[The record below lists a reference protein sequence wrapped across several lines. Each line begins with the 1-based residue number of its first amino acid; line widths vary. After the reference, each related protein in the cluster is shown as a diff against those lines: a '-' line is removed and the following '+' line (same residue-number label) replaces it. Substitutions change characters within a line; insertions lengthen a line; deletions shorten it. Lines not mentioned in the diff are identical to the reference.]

1 MISFQILG
9 LQEQMIKEGKL
20 KSQADFDHF
29 WMEMKKPEI
38 FHSYFPGMLILSRY
52 IGFDHFD
59 FLICGYFSEYLQF
72 SELFLK
78 ITESVDCLCIQAYE
92 LMTIILKKCFN
103 FVF

>member
-59 FLICGYFSEYLQF
+59 FLICGYFSEYLLV
-72 SELFLK
+72 SELFF
-78 ITESVDCLCIQAYE
+78 TNYW
-92 LMTIILKKCFN
+92 KCWQSLYSSLWIN
-103 FVF
+103 DHNIKTFV